1 MIYLVCFCIALVMLL
16 FIVAY
21 EKAIDVN
28 LILLI
33 AVVAVGNGGYYALYS
48 SQNLEEAILANTMS
62 YVIGIFAPTVLF
74 LIICNI
80 CHVFVPKIVS
90 SILYA
95 VQIVIFLT
103 VSTVGKSDIFYKTVE
118 YSTDG
123 GGAYLIKTY
132 GPMHSVFLVFLL
144 LYTTAG
150 IVVCMYS
157 LSRKTVVSRTNVNII
172 LFMDMLVVGVYLVE
186 KFIHLEFELIPIF
199 LTFSI
204 AVIMVPLIRISVYS
218 VYNNKDIFED
228 EINST
233 GYIIFSR
240 KLKYMGCN
248 DYAKVLFPELD
259 KWELE
264 KKIPGNGGRFNTF
277 LRKPLMDYVKEN
289 TTKKTP
295 VKTYGYK
302 GQIYRYEIAKL
313 MSSKKWSIGYLIK
326 VHNVT
331 EVIRENAKVPSEQT
345 DEEKSQI

>member
-1 MIYLVCFCIALVMLL
+1 
-16 FIVAY
+16 
-21 EKAIDVN
+21 
-28 LILLI
+28 
-33 AVVAVGNGGYYALYS
+33 
-48 SQNLEEAILANTMS
+48 
-62 YVIGIFAPTVLF
+62 
-74 LIICNI
+74 
-80 CHVFVPKIVS
+80 
-90 SILYA
+90 
-95 VQIVIFLT
+95 
-103 VSTVGKSDIFYKTVE
+103 
-118 YSTDG
+118 
-123 GGAYLIKTY
+123 
-132 GPMHSVFLVFLL
+132 
-144 LYTTAG
+144 
-150 IVVCMYS
+150 
-157 LSRKTVVSRTNVNII
+157 
-172 LFMDMLVVGVYLVE
+172 MDMLVVGVYLVE

-326 VHNVT
+326 VRNVT